1 MHAHAT
7 GAEYL
12 RKETNAEIQQKLETA
27 WNLTKEGR
35 PVILDVY
42 IDYSKN
48 SIYPRHCGNEP
59 KTSAIF
65 YKITNDQPC
74 PGEKSDWI
82 G

>member
-12 RKETNAEIQQKLETA
+12 RKETNAEIQQKLETD

-42 IDYSKN
+42 IDYSKKLDL
-48 SIYPRHCGNEP
+48 P
-59 KTSAIF
+59 KALWERT
-65 YKITNDQPC
+65 
-74 PGEKSDWI
+74 
-82 G
+82 